1 MRTPV
6 DSTADGCYVL
16 VGSEQDGGTTYD
28 VLTPTR
34 HVGSPWGPGIQ
45 HGGPPAGLLARAMD
59 RLGPRPGTRLTK
71 VSVDL
76 LGAVPTTEMRVGAR
90 VLRPGRRIELLGATL
105 DARQADGS
113 WRPVAEARAWR
124 QATQPTD
131 DVVHRV
137 APVEA
142 FPADAETP
150 AAADALPEVWDLAGF
165 VSAISW
171 RVTRPFGGGPE
182 GGSSMAW
189 VRLEQPLV
197 AGEETSPFEQ
207 VVMIADV
214 TNGVGARL
222 DPVRFSFLNTEL
234 TVHLHDVPRGP
245 WFGVS
250 AESTIGADGVGMGS
264 AVLHEPDGPIG
275 RVAQSLLVER
285 R

>member
-1 MRTPV
+1 MTTATPE
-6 DSTADGCYVL
+6 GCYVL
-16 VGSEQDGGTTYD
+16 LDTVQEAGTTYD
-28 VLTPTR
+28 VLSPTR
-34 HVGSPWGPGIQ
+34 HVGSPWGPGVQ

-59 RLGPRPGTRLTK
+59 RLAPRSDTRLTK
-71 VSVDL
+71 IGVDL
-76 LGAVPTTEMRVGAR
+76 LGAVPTADVRVGAR

-105 DARQADGS
+105 EARQDNGS
-113 WRPVAEARAWR
+113 WRPVAEARGWR
-124 QATQPTD
+124 QATQPTA
-131 DVVHRV
+131 DVAHRV
-137 APVEA
+137 APTEA
-142 FPADAETP
+142 FPDVTDTASAEH
-150 AAADALPEVWDLAGF
+150 ALPEVWDITGF

-182 GGSSMAW
+182 GGTSMAW

-197 AGEETSPFEQ
+197 AGEETSPLEQ

-264 AVLHEPDGPIG
+264 SVLHEPDGPIG
-275 RVAQSLLVER
+275 QVAQSLLVER